1 MSDPPVRALT
11 FDVFGTVVDWRGSV
25 LRELRALGAAKSID
39 TDWESFVDSWRY
51 DGYMGGIQ
59 RVRKGEL
66 PFQTADALH
75 RSQLDILLAE
85 RGIDLSEDEVVHL
98 NRAWHRLDPWPD
110 SVGGMQRLRSR
121 FVVSTLS
128 NGNISLLVDMAKH
141 AGLPWDCVLSA
152 DVTGA
157 FKPEP
162 DCYRRAAELLDCEPR
177 EVMMVAAHKRDLQAA
192 ATVGL
197 RTAFV
202 PRPQEAGPSRDVDLT
217 PDANF
222 DYVARDF
229 HDLASQ
235 LGC

>member
-1 MSDPPVRALT
+1 MKLVAQPGIGTIASGVVKGKA
-11 FDVFGTVVDWRGSV
+11 DVVLVSGGDGGTGASP
-25 LRELRALGAAKSID
+25 LGA
-39 TDWESFVDSWRY
+39 
-51 DGYMGGIQ
+51 
-59 RVRKGEL
+59 L
-66 PFQTADALH
+66 
-75 RSQLDILLAE
+75 
-85 RGIDLSEDEVVHL
+85 
-98 NRAWHRLDPWPD
+98 
-110 SVGGMQRLRSR
+110 
-121 FVVSTLS
+121 
-128 NGNISLLVDMAKH
+128 KH

-202 PRPQEAGPSRDVDLT
+202 PRPEEAGPNRDVDLT
-217 PDANF
+217 PDPDF